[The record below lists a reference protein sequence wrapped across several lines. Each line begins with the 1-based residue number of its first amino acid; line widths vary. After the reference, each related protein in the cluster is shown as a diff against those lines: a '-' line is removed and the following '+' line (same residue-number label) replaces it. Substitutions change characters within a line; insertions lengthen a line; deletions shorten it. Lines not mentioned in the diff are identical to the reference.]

1 MEENETVKGGVVLYD
16 NVVAEDISSDEELDS
31 M

>member
-1 MEENETVKGGVVLYD
+1 MNLEESVSVGKVLYD
-16 NVVAEDISSDEELDS
+16 NVIVEDISSDECIDK